1 MSTWVWIDGT
11 VSPAAEATIAA
22 TDRGVLLGDGVFE
35 TCKVAAGEPF
45 ALTRHLARLR
55 RSAEI
60 IGITVPWSDDLI
72 RSACA
77 MAVDAALADPL
88 LTGTV
93 GHLRMTVTGGS
104 GPLGPD
110 RGGHAPTLMVA
121 AGPSRTWAPTAA
133 VVTVEWPLNERSPA
147 SGAKTTSY
155 VENLLSLTEA
165 HRRHGDEA
173 ILANTAGVLA
183 EGTGSNVFLAVDG
196 MLCTPSLS
204 TGCLPGITRALVCEV
219 VEVVERPDL
228 TFDHLR
234 GATEAFLTSSTR
246 DVHPIARVDGV
257 ALGEAPGPL
266 TIGALQ
272 AFAALQARTIDP

>member
-110 RGGHAPTLMVA
+110 RGGHVPTLMVA

-165 HRRHGDEA
+165 PP
-173 ILANTAGVLA
+173 
-183 EGTGSNVFLAVDG
+183 
-196 MLCTPSLS
+196 TPW
-204 TGCLPGITRALVCEV
+204 R
-219 VEVVERPDL
+219 
-228 TFDHLR
+228 
-234 GATEAFLTSSTR
+234 
-246 DVHPIARVDGV
+246 
-257 ALGEAPGPL
+257 
-266 TIGALQ
+266 
-272 AFAALQARTIDP
+272 